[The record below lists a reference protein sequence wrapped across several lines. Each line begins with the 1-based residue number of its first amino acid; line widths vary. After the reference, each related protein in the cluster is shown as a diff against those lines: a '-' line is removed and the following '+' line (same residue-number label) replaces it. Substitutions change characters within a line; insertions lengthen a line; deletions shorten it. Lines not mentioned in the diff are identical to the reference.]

1 MKKLLSVIV
10 CLFLGVTMMMA
21 QTKTVQGVVLSGE
34 DGEPIIGASVVV
46 TGTTTGT
53 VTDIDGNFS
62 LKVADN
68 AKTLTVSF
76 VGMESVTANITSRK
90 MEIVLNANNEVLD
103 EVMVVAFGTAK
114 KSAFTGSAK
123 VVGEEQLALSQV
135 SDVTSAL
142 AGAVA
147 GETLSI

>member
-21 QTKTVQGVVLSGE
+21 QTRTITGRVISSE

-62 LKVADN
+62 LKVTEN
-68 AKTLTVSF
+68 AKTVTVSF
-76 VGMESVTANITSRK
+76 VGMENRQLPSRR
-90 MEIVLNANNEVLD
+90 
-103 EVMVVAFGTAK
+103 T
-114 KSAFTGSAK
+114 
-123 VVGEEQLALSQV
+123 
-135 SDVTSAL
+135 
-142 AGAVA
+142 
-147 GETLSI
+147 

>member
-1 MKKLLSVIV
+1 MQKLLALIV
-10 CLFLGVTMMMA
+10 GFFLSTTIMMA

-76 VGMESVTANITSRK
+76 VGMESVVANI
-90 MEIVLNANNEVLD
+90 LNRPLFRRINTTNH
-103 EVMVVAFGTAK
+103 
-114 KSAFTGSAK
+114 
-123 VVGEEQLALSQV
+123 
-135 SDVTSAL
+135 
-142 AGAVA
+142 
-147 GETLSI
+147 

>member
-68 AKTLTVSF
+68 AKTLTGICRS
-76 VGMESVTANITSRK
+76 
-90 MEIVLNANNEVLD
+90 
-103 EVMVVAFGTAK
+103 
-114 KSAFTGSAK
+114 
-123 VVGEEQLALSQV
+123 
-135 SDVTSAL
+135 
-142 AGAVA
+142 
-147 GETLSI
+147 

>member
-1 MKKLLSVIV
+1 MKKLLSIIG
-10 CLFLGVTMMMA
+10 CLVMSMTMMMA
-21 QTKTVQGVVLSGE
+21 QNRTVTGVVLSGE

-53 VTDIDGNFS
+53 VTDINGNFS
-62 LKVADN
+62 LKAPES

-76 VGMESVTANITSRK
+76 VGMESKTVNISNK
-90 MEIVLNANNEVLD
+90 AMEIVLSANNEVLD

-123 VVGEEQLALSQV
+123 VGK
-135 SDVTSAL
+135 
-142 AGAVA
+142 G
-147 GETLSI
+147 

>member
-68 AKTLTVSF
+68 AKT
-76 VGMESVTANITSRK
+76 
-90 MEIVLNANNEVLD
+90 
-103 EVMVVAFGTAK
+103 
-114 KSAFTGSAK
+114 
-123 VVGEEQLALSQV
+123 
-135 SDVTSAL
+135 
-142 AGAVA
+142 
-147 GETLSI
+147 